1 MIDKKLTTYIE
12 REILPRYHAFD
23 KAHQIDHARTVIEQ
37 SLELATH
44 YEELDREMV
53 YVIAAFHDIG
63 LCEGREL
70 HHIVSGRLLMEDSY
84 IASRYTEEQRTTMR
98 EAIEDHRAS
107 SANAPR
113 SLYGMIVAEADRV
126 ISVEVTLTRTV
137 QYGLAKNP
145 TATMEQHYQRF
156 VTHLVE
162 KYAEGGYLKLWIPYS
177 NNKIQLEKLRAIINN
192 RAELYNRFLEII
204 EKEKCDIDT
213 NNG

>member
-1 MIDKKLTTYIE
+1 MIDQKLTTYIE
-12 REILPRYHAFD
+12 QEILPRYHAFD

-44 YEELDREMV
+44 YEELDSDMV

-70 HHIVSGRLLMEDSY
+70 HHIVSGQMLMEDSY
-84 IASRYTEEQRTTMR
+84 IASRFDEEQRIIMR
-98 EAIEDHRAS
+98 DAIEDHRAS

-145 TATMEQHYQRF
+145 TATMEQHCQRF
-156 VTHLVE
+156 LAHLLE

-177 NNKIQLEKLRAIINN
+177 NNGVQLEQLRALIAN
-192 RAELYNRFLEII
+192 REQLYCRFLEIYNR
-204 EKEKCDIDT
+204 EQQL
-213 NNG
+213 